1 MALSSFEDP
10 PICYPLA
17 QHLGE
22 KLESTLDLKLRDA
35 MRRRYGVRYLQRG
48 GRIGG

>member
-1 MALSSFEDP
+1 MSLSSFEDP

-17 QHLGE
+17 EHLGE
-22 KLESTLDLKLRDA
+22 KLESNLDLKLRVA
-35 MRRRYGVRYLQRG
+35 VRRRYGVRYLQRG